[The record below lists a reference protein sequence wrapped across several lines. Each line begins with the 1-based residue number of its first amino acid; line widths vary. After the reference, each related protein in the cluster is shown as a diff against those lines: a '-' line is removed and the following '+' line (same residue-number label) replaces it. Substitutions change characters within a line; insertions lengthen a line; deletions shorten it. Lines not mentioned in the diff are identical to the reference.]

1 MPTPPPGFAPDT
13 SDQQQQQQRVT
24 RKQSPE
30 PAATPPPGFTHDG
43 APPGFKIDM
52 SHLPTDANV
61 GQSFAG
67 TALTSISAHQDLPFI
82 LGDAAMI
89 DRLGGYGD
97 HRTVKQAFEL
107 YKKNP
112 VAAYDQ
118 WGDNAPTFLRLLA
131 SKYPKTFEGKEAQ
144 LFLKHPTLAG
154 VDTFA
159 EELFNPMS
167 VAEGGGAGKIFG
179 WLRDALGG
187 AKGLQGLA
195 QPIAHNL
202 GFGSPLATIFQRA
215 GTHGVSWLNS
225 LLHEVVAPE
234 KFLKVEKTSDKYQ
247 RIFNGLT
254 PEEQEEVFNLAAGE
268 KLHPKFAARSDDL
281 QQRADELKQDIQHIT
296 ALKQQHGLIK
306 NEQIRKN
313 YVPMGNA
320 YEFEPRATIE
330 SELNRRGGPGMGR
343 TENKEKTYQS
353 PRAARQG
360 GLTPFP
366 SHVPATQYGNWRRV
380 QLQRIGFEDALGR
393 APKELK
399 LPANKGLR
407 KALVKNHG
415 SLTIK
420 DSNGEYRNLP
430 FDFAQNPRK
439 FSSPQMRRGAIA
451 PELLDFMFKNDRLRK
466 YLDVR
471 NPIVP
476 GEHSNFM
483 QRLIALSRNMI
494 VTLPFYHP
502 IRNVAVNDAAARGL
516 AGLPGRPELGG
527 FITQTAK
534 ATAQQF
540 GVPATVF
547 AHGARQ
553 YANWLDRALK
563 AGAVGEFGEPSRS
576 ALGGERAR
584 VLTEPNQPGL
594 KGWVQRADRA
604 FTKYGEWN
612 RGRVFGTPG
621 EESFAV
627 SLFKDAVTKGH
638 MSEAD
643 ASQLVRNAYH
653 DYFNLDPN
661 SPWSYVDLF
670 MPWRKTNT
678 KFWLTVLGRKPQ
690 YLTSVTHAVRNYNE
704 QTAPDEMSGPYARNP
719 FQVLK
724 GPGGVPMTLSLP
736 GRDVVNLANAAGSAA
751 QGHLGDTLGDVTN
764 AATATLN
771 PPAQL
776 AKRGFET
783 GMARF
788 SPDVEGPETSPDL
801 LLNTKAPGN
810 VQTMQLIR
818 NVAGTLVPVPV
829 IGFVARD
836 IARRGLTNQDAIRA
850 LMLLSTAG
858 YGGTAPMS
866 QQQRYLVS
874 AAKRNYKKAYDTY
887 KYHTHDEASLQ
898 QAWQTYMDSLQGAGI
913 VGQ

>member
-1 MPTPPPGFAPDT
+1 MPDVPAGFVPDTSTQQKKPQAAPSPSPPPGFA
-13 SDQQQQQQRVT
+13 
-24 RKQSPE
+24 
-30 PAATPPPGFTHDG
+30 HDG
-43 APPGFKIDM
+43 TPPGFKLDT
-52 SHLPTDANV
+52 SKLPTDSNV
-61 GQSFAG
+61 GAATGGVANFPG
-67 TALTSISAHQDLPFI
+67 TALTAISAHQDLPFI

-89 DRLGGYGD
+89 DRLAGYGD
-97 HRTVKQAFEL
+97 HRTVRQAFEL

-118 WGDNAPTFLRLLA
+118 WGDNAPAFLQLLA
-131 SKYPKTFEGKEAQ
+131 TKYPKTFEGKEAQ
-144 LFLKHPTLAG
+144 LFMKAPALGAL
-154 VDTFA
+154 DTFG

-167 VAEGGGAGKIFG
+167 IAEGGGVGKVFG
-179 WLRDALGG
+179 WLRDILGG
-187 AKGLQGLA
+187 AKNVQRLG

-215 GTHGVSWLNS
+215 GTKGVSWLNS
-225 LLHEVVAPE
+225 LLHEVVSPE
-234 KFLKVEKTSDKYQ
+234 KFLKVEKTSPKYQ
-247 RIFNGLT
+247 RIFSGLS

-268 KLHPKFAARSDDL
+268 KLDPKYAARSNDL
-281 QQRADELKQDIQHIT
+281 QQRANELRQDIEHIT
-296 ALKQQHGLIK
+296 ALKKQHGLIK
-306 NEQIRKN
+306 DPQVRKN

-330 SELNRRGGPGMGR
+330 AELNKRGGPGMGR

-407 KALVKNHG
+407 KALVKNQG
-415 SLTIK
+415 MIGGLK
-420 DSNGEYRNLP
+420 Y
-430 FDFAQNPRK
+430 DFAQNPMK

-502 IRNVAVNDAAARGL
+502 IRNVAINDAAARGM

-540 GVPATVF
+540 GVPATTF

-553 YANWLDRALK
+553 YAQWLDRALK
-563 AGAVGEFGEPSRS
+563 AGASGEFGEPTKS

-604 FTKYGEWN
+604 FTRYGEWN
-612 RGRVFGTPG
+612 RERVFGTPG

-627 SLFKDAVTKGH
+627 SLFRDAVEKGK
-638 MSEAD
+638 MSDAD
-643 ASQLVRNAYH
+643 ASELVRNAYH

-678 KFWLTVLGRKPQ
+678 KFWLNVLGKRPQ
-690 YLTSVTHAVRNYNE
+690 YVTSVTHAIRNYNE
-704 QTAPDEMSGPYARNP
+704 QTAPDEMSGPYARND

-724 GPGGVPMTLSLP
+724 GPGNVPLTLSFP
-736 GRDVVNLANAAGSAA
+736 GRDLGNLVNAAGSAA
-751 QGHLGDTLGDVTN
+751 KGHLADSLGDLVN
-764 AATATLN
+764 FGTATLN

-776 AKRGFET
+776 AKKGFET
-783 GMARF
+783 AESRF
-788 SPDVEGPETSPDL
+788 SSDVEGPETNPDL
-801 LLNTKAPGN
+801 LLNSKAPGN
-810 VQTMQLIR
+810 VQTKQLIQ

-829 IGFVARD
+829 VGFVARD

-858 YGGTAPMS
+858 YGGSSPMT

-874 AAKRNYKKAYDTY
+874 AARRNYKRAYDTY
-887 KYHTHDEASLQ
+887 RYHTHDEEALKAAWDRYMTSLEG
-898 QAWQTYMDSLQGAGI
+898 SGI
-913 VGQ
+913 FGQ